1 MGSSVAAAI
10 GGGIGSSSGNL
21 PGFTPGTG
29 MSGVIRALAARRN
42 ARENRPRGV
51 GSIFS
56 GSGYSNPATQ
66 AALDTL
72 GGFQNNSPGWTGNQS
87 IITSDMSVPL
97 EGMAQDNLGIEPM
110 ETVTNGGNTVV
121 DGVPVTTVG
130 GGFSPQT
137 TQTAQ
142 GIYGDI
148 SQRQRTL
155 KKPLIK
161 LT

>member
-1 MGSSVAAAI
+1 MGSSVAGA
-10 GGGIGSSSGNL
+10 
-21 PGFTPGTG
+21 TG
-29 MSGVIRALAARRN
+29 
-42 ARENRPRGV
+42 
-51 GSIFS
+51 
-56 GSGYSNPATQ
+56 
-66 AALDTL
+66 L
-72 GGFQNNSPGWTGNQS
+72 GGMLGNSPWLQQQLAMRRFNNRTSAENTAIAAAADTSNFNNSPGWTGNQS
-87 IITSDMSVPL
+87 IITSDMSVPT

-110 ETVTNGGNTVV
+110 ETVTNGGNTVI

-137 TQTAQ
+137 TQAAQ